1 MDYFIDTNIFL
12 RALVKE
18 NEKTFK
24 ECYQFLKLVEERR
37 LRALTSSLVLA
48 EIEWVLGS
56 FYKFEKTKVVQA
68 LGSVLSLKG
77 LQIIDAINPRLAL
90 EIFREKNVKFI
101 DALIAS
107 DPRIFKKEVIVVSYD
122 RDFDKIGVLRK
133 KPKEF

>member
-133 KPKEF
+133 EPKEF